1 MSLTNNFENELIL
14 KEEAYRNGLYPK
26 VPKSEKQGVAIILMG
41 GCKDD
46 IVVDK
51 YTTVKE
57 IRQGKYTQLV
67 EISTRAYIKEIKFH
81 SPSKETY
88 YWFDVYVKGVIQVNN
103 PIIFYKN
110 KNLDIDSYFYN
121 LFYLDVKKV
130 TQKYSILDYKGMDDE
145 LKQTLSLYTID
156 ESTGFVY
163 QISVVDAIPGE
174 EAKEYVRKYEK
185 MLLDNTMRKRAND
198 MAKSITITYQD
209 AIMSEFVEG
218 NLTQTEAILK
228 IEEYEKANYD
238 EKIGHLDD
246 LREKGVIT
254 DIDFRKSI
262 QSTLKLSD
270 KDDNL
275 NQNIQEDSGMDQ
287 FYSEDEYR

>member
-1 MSLTNNFENELIL
+1 MNKFKNELIF
-14 KEEAYRNGLYPK
+14 KEETYRNGLYPK
-26 VPKSEKQGVAIILMG
+26 VPKSEKQGVALILTD

-46 IVVDK
+46 IIVDGN
-51 YTTVKE
+51 TTVKE
-57 IRQGKYTQLV
+57 IRQGKYAQLV

-88 YWFDVYVKGVIQVNN
+88 YSFDVYVKGVIQVND
-103 PIIFYKN
+103 PIVFYKN
-110 KNLDIDSYFYN
+110 KNLDVDAYFNN
-121 LFYLDVKKV
+121 LFSLDVKKV
-130 TQKYSILDYKGMDDE
+130 TRKYSILDYKGMDDE

-156 ESTGFVY
+156 ESTGFSY
-163 QISVVDAIPGE
+163 QISVVDASPGE

-185 MLLDNTMRKRAND
+185 MLLDDTMRRRASD
-198 MAKSITITYQD
+198 IAKSITITYQD
-209 AIMSEFVEG
+209 ALMSEVVQG

-238 EKIGHLDD
+238 EKIRCLDE

-254 DIDFRKSI
+254 DMDFRKCI

-275 NQNIQEDSGMDQ
+275 NQNTQEDSGMNQ
-287 FYSEDEYR
+287 FYSEEE

>member
-1 MSLTNNFENELIL
+1 MNKFKNELIF
-14 KEEAYRNGLYPK
+14 KEEIYRNGLYPK
-26 VPKSEKQGVAIILMG
+26 VPKSEKQGVALILTG

-46 IVVDK
+46 IIVDGN
-51 YTTVKE
+51 TTVKE
-57 IRQGKYTQLV
+57 IRQGKYAQLV

-88 YWFDVYVKGVIQVNN
+88 YSFDVYVKGVIQVND
-103 PIIFYKN
+103 PIVFYKN
-110 KNLDIDSYFYN
+110 KNLDVDAYFNN
-121 LFYLDVKKV
+121 LFSLDVKKV
-130 TQKYSILDYKGMDDE
+130 TRKYSILDYKGMDDE

-156 ESTGFVY
+156 ESTGFIY
-163 QISVVDAIPGE
+163 QISVVDASPGE

-185 MLLDNTMRKRAND
+185 MLLDDTMRRRASD
-198 MAKSITITYQD
+198 IAKSITITYQD
-209 AIMSEFVEG
+209 ALMSEVVQG

-228 IEEYEKANYD
+228 IEEYEKVNYD
-238 EKIGHLDD
+238 EKIRRLDE

-254 DIDFRKSI
+254 DMDFRKCI

-275 NQNIQEDSGMDQ
+275 NQNTQEDSGMNQ
-287 FYSEDEYR
+287 FYSEEE

>member
-1 MSLTNNFENELIL
+1 MSLTNEFENDLIF
-14 KEEAYRNGLYPK
+14 KEETYKNGLHPK
-26 VPKSEKQGVAIILMG
+26 VPKSEKQGVAVILTG

-67 EISTRAYIKEIKFH
+67 EISTRSYIKEIKFH
-81 SPSKETY
+81 SPSKQTY
-88 YWFDVYVKGVIQVNN
+88 YSFDVYVKGVIQVND

-110 KNLDIDSYFYN
+110 KNLDVDAYFNN
-121 LFYLDVKKV
+121 LFSLDVKKV
-130 TQKYSILDYKGMDDE
+130 TRKYSILNYEGMDDE
-145 LKQTLSLYTID
+145 LQQTLSSCTID

-163 QISVVDAIPGE
+163 QISVVDAAPGE

-185 MLLDNTMRKRAND
+185 MLLDDTMRKQAND
-198 MAKSITITYQD
+198 MAKSITITYKD
-209 AIMSEFVEG
+209 AINSEVIEG

-238 EKIGHLDD
+238 EKIRRLDD

>member
-1 MSLTNNFENELIL
+1 MSLTNKFENELIL
-14 KEEAYRNGLYPK
+14 KEEAYHNRLHSK
-26 VPKSEKQGVAIILMG
+26 VPKNEKQGVAVILTS

-67 EISTRAYIKEIKFH
+67 EISTRSYIKEIKFH

-88 YWFDVYVKGVIQVNN
+88 YSFDVYVKVEMQVND
-103 PIIFYKN
+103 PIVFYKN
-110 KNLDIDSYFYN
+110 KNLDIVDYFNN
-121 LFYLDVKKV
+121 LFSLDVKK
-130 TQKYSILDYKGMDDE
+130 TTRKYSILDYKGMDDD
-145 LKQTLSLYTID
+145 LKQVLSLYTMD
-156 ESTGFVY
+156 ELTGFVY
-163 QISVVDAIPGE
+163 QISGVDAAPGE
-174 EAKEYVRKYEK
+174 EAKEYVHKYEK
-185 MLLDNTMRKRAND
+185 MLLDDTVRKRVND
-198 MAKSITITYQD
+198 MAKSITITYED
-209 AIMSEFVEG
+209 AIKSEVIEG
-218 NLTQTEAILK
+218 NLTQTEAVLK

-238 EKIGHLDD
+238 EKIRRLDE

-254 DIDFRKSI
+254 DMDFRNCI
-262 QSTLKLSD
+262 QYILKLYD

-287 FYSEDEYR
+287 FYSEDE